1 MGAEHRDPA
10 QGSLSVCTAELLLL
24 AHLLHHLDHPLHPTP
39 HPPFTTLPL
48 TLPAP
53 VFLFTC
59 GSLQQPG
66 SLLVRRTKMEG
77 IEGGMDGG
85 REGSKKGG
93 GVNKG
98 FVSGACRQHTCCL
111 KRADIR
117 AQQEAVDGEGMEGWT
132 SFSSSHHF
140 LSPCIPTDELDN

>member
-1 MGAEHRDPA
+1 MGAEQRDPA

-24 AHLLHHLDHPLHPTP
+24 AHLLHHLDHPLHH
-39 HPPFTTLPL
+39 HPPSLYHAPPYSPCSCLFIYLWFPSTTRE
-48 TLPAP
+48 PAG
-53 VFLFTC
+53 T
-59 GSLQQPG
+59 QN
-66 SLLVRRTKMEG
+66 K
-77 IEGGMDGG
+77 DGG
-85 REGSKKGG
+85 YRGRNGWREGSKGVG

-140 LSPCIPTDELDN
+140 LSLCIPTDELDN

>member
-10 QGSLSVCTAELLLL
+10 QSSSSVCTAELLLL
-24 AHLLHHLDHPLHPTP
+24 AHLLHHLERPPHSHPLHRTP
-39 HPPFTTLPL
+39 PPSCLFIYLWFPSTTRE
-48 TLPAP
+48 PAG
-53 VFLFTC
+53 T
-59 GSLQQPG
+59 QN
-66 SLLVRRTKMEG
+66 K
-77 IEGGMDGG
+77 DGG
-85 REGSKKGG
+85 YRGRNGRREGSEG

-117 AQQEAVDGEGMEGWT
+117 AQQETVDGEGVEGWT

-140 LSPCIPTDELDN
+140 LSLYPNRRAG